1 MANIRFIATLDTIP
15 LDKGIRKA
23 TASVQQFGNR
33 MKGLFGDIEQQSY
46 RAMTRLTAYMSIFA
60 AAGLVKQIVE
70 VRGQF
75 QQLQIA
81 FETMLDSKEKADRIM
96 QESIAFAQK
105 TPFTLMDV
113 TTNAKQLMAMGV
125 SFEKVMET
133 MKSLGDVAAG
143 LSVPLQRLVINYG
156 QVLTLG
162 RLQQREVRDFAMAG
176 VPLIAE
182 LAKNMG
188 KTKEEIQNLINA
200 GKIGFPEVE
209 AAFKS
214 MSSEGGKFYNLMEKQ
229 NKSVTGQIS
238 NLVDKWQVAMNEIGK
253 SNEGLIYSSI
263 NMAATIVKN
272 FEEIGRVIKD
282 LVIAYGAYKGA
293 LMAVAAL
300 HSVHKGIETGITAS
314 QYAPL
319 LSAKQAQIIADKGL
333 IAGSAAYNREVVATI
348 TAQKLQAI
356 AHAEATAAK
365 VAETQATLA
374 STRAEI
380 ADMVSGKTA
389 MNVKRLKALR
399 TLDAKL
405 SVDLETLSIKANTA
419 AQARN
424 NIVDKV
430 DIANKKTQIT
440 LTGILTTAQKGLAAA
455 MKQVSVWAAA
465 NVWTLVAAGLAAIA
479 FGTYKLITADSALE
493 KAEKKLQK
501 SLEKTNEERDKIIGK
516 SNDLIGIIRN
526 ETNFIYEQAR
536 AYDELIKS
544 SNLWS
549 EYSFTELKNMSEEQ
563 IKNLREQDRAQTDL
577 NLATSNYDKQ
587 LKIVLDLRKKIKDE
601 EEMGT
606 AASLRKAFVLRD
618 RLKGEIIILERYKEI
633 LGEIKDALSFAQFM
647 GQTPEYRKQTL
658 EASRDFYLSELE
670 KAGAYSDR
678 ANVDE
683 DYIGRLKKSLAET
696 EELLKEFYVPAEQM
710 NYDYWEKIKK
720 NAELNKR
727 ALLPSQKG
735 TPEWN
740 TYVQQIAEAERMMA
754 VYEDSKE
761 KSNDRVDKLAEQ
773 RRRNELLLEELLA
786 EELIKTE
793 DDSLQKRLDLA
804 KAAYQKR
811 LRVIEEGRLATLKQ
825 TGKSELEGDDL
836 STYTASKVRAEQI
849 YVNKTIAL
857 RKEAAAE
864 LKKIQGEVSEAFMS
878 DLEKEEKAIRDKYD
892 KWIKEAYAN
901 GADQNYIINLI
912 ASQINELNN
921 ASSESAFKISDY
933 YAKMFGDISEY
944 GIETLNFLIEKT
956 KQIQKDAVPKNIGGE
971 TFMVWDE
978 ESIDEQG
985 NKIKE
990 HRSLTIEA
998 FNSLIEKMTEL
1009 KKKAMELN
1017 PIKAVADAFKELSE
1031 ALNAKNT
1038 EGIGNAVKK
1047 VNEAL
1052 ASSKQ
1057 YVEDLIYSFEGL
1069 GEAPKQFLNAALGI
1083 STGIIGMMEGIKK
1096 ISAATFASLSM
1107 IDKASVV
1114 LAAISAAVQVL
1125 SAIINPIIKGL
1136 KAFREAEAKFLKENI
1151 KLQREYNI
1159 ALNEQMMQYKNSSVF
1174 INDYAKSIYN
1184 ASIALIDAQKNYNS
1198 VYNTLD
1204 KLYVQTG
1211 VRKKF
1216 LGKENI
1222 YSHILE
1228 AYPYLVDKATG
1239 RIDISIANSILGM
1252 ENLAKSTRKALE
1264 DLIAWQ
1270 EQIDKANDQI
1280 DSAIDSIAGFLSS
1293 DLFNALRTA
1302 FDDGTDSFLAFKD
1315 SVSKGLKEIV
1325 SQMVFNEIFSQ
1336 SFKDLQDRLEESF
1349 GIGGD
1354 QDITDD
1360 IAILLNS
1367 APQLI
1372 AAWDKAMK
1380 DAESAAKAAR
1390 LDWGKTSSSGGGLAG
1405 QIRRELTEDTGT
1417 ELAAIF
1423 RSTRDDG
1430 RKALSQGRTQ
1440 IGHLINIEKNTQ
1452 ETVYRLDRAI
1462 LELID
1467 INKNTKGAYAGAL

>member
-46 RAMTRLTAYMSIFA
+46 RAMTRLTAYLSIFA

-125 SFEKVMET
+125 SFEKVMDT

-156 QVLTLG
+156 QVLNLG

-209 AAFKS
+209 AAFRS
-214 MSSEGGKFYNLMEKQ
+214 MSSEGGRFYNLMEKQ

-253 SNEGLIYSSI
+253 SNEGLIYGSI
-263 NMAATIVKN
+263 NMASVIVKN

-293 LMAVAAL
+293 LMAIAAL

-348 TAQKLQAI
+348 TTQKLQAI

-380 ADMVSGKTA
+380 SDMVSGKTA

-465 NVWTLVAAGLAAIA
+465 NVWTLVAVGLAAIA

-501 SLEKTNEERDKIIGK
+501 SLEKTREERDKIINQ
-516 SNDLIGIIRN
+516 SNDLLGIIRN
-526 ETNFIYEQAR
+526 ETNSIYEQAR
-536 AYDELIKS
+536 AYDELIKK
-544 SNLWS
+544 NDFWS
-549 EYSFTELKNMSEEQ
+549 KFSFTELRNMPEGEL
-563 IKNLREQDRAQTDL
+563 KNLREQERVQTDL
-577 NLATSNYDKQ
+577 NLATRDYDKQ
-587 LKIVLDLRKKIKDE
+587 LKVVLDLKKKIIDE
-601 EEMGT
+601 DNKGT
-606 AASLRKAFVLRD
+606 TVGLHNSTVFSN
-618 RLKGEIIILERYKEI
+618 RLTVQIKILERYKEI

-647 GQTPEYRKQTL
+647 GREPAYRQRVL
-658 EASRDFYLSELE
+658 EASKSMYLSEIYKE
-670 KAGAYSDR
+670 ESSPAGSIQR
-678 ANVDE
+678 VNE
-683 DYIGRLKKSLAET
+683 LKKSLAET
-696 EELLKEFYVPAEQM
+696 EKLLEEFYVPAEQM

-901 GADQNYIINLI
+901 GADQNYIIYLI
-912 ASQINELNN
+912 ASQIDELNN

-1017 PIKAVADAFKELSE
+1017 PIKAVADAFEELSE
-1031 ALNAKNT
+1031 ALKDKNT

-1096 ISAATFASLSM
+1096 ISAATFASLKM

-1114 LAAISAAVQVL
+1114 LAVISAAVQVL

-1159 ALNEQMMQYKNSSVF
+1159 ALNDQMMQYKNSSIF
-1174 INDYAKSIYN
+1174 IDDYTNSIYN
-1184 ASIALIDAQKNYNS
+1184 ASKALLDAQKNYNS

-1211 VRKKF
+1211 VKKKF

-1228 AYPYLVDKATG
+1228 AYPELVDKATG

-1252 ENLAKSTRKALE
+1252 ENLANNTRKALE
-1264 DLIAWQ
+1264 ELIAWQ

-1325 SQMVFNEIFSQ
+1325 SQMVFNAVFA
-1336 SFKDLQDRLEESF
+1336 ESF
-1349 GIGGD
+1349 EQLQENLRASFSVGGD
-1354 QDITDD
+1354 ADVTDD
-1360 IAILLNS
+1360 IAMLLSS
-1367 APQLI
+1367 APQLL
-1372 AAWDKAMK
+1372 AAWEKAMK
-1380 DAESAAKAAR
+1380 DSESAAKAAGF
-1390 LDWGKTSSSGGGLAG
+1390 DWGKTSSSGGGLAG